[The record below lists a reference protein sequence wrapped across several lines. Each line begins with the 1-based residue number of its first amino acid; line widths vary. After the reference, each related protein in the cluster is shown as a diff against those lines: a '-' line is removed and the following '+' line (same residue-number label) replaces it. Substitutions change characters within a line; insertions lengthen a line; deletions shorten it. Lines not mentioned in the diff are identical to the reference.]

1 MHGKRNY
8 KDSLFRNIFKDKK
21 RLCSLYNALS
31 GEKISPRDIKI
42 NTLRGTFF
50 NDIKNDIS
58 FDIGNHTVVLM
69 EHQGSWNPNM
79 PLRMLWYIGK
89 LYRRHIDVDM
99 AYRSKMVKIPAPKF
113 YVLYNG
119 SKDEPE
125 HRIMRLS
132 EAFEGESHS
141 LELLADSYNINL
153 AKGKKLLDS
162 CYELRCYS
170 VFVAKVQEYLAAKQ
184 ELSQAIKSAIRY
196 CRDNELMKEYFK
208 EHEKEVLDMVTF
220 KWDDKRAREIAEEE
234 GRADGL
240 AKGMAEGMEKG
251 MAKGLAE
258 GRVEGRVEGM
268 LRTLCSLVKDGIL
281 SNMDAAKRAGMSLE
295 EFTKAIAML

>member
-1 MHGKRNY
+1 MQGKRNY

-31 GEKISPRDIKI
+31 GENISPRDITI
-42 NTLRGTFF
+42 NTLRGTFY

-58 FDIGNHTVVLM
+58 FKVGNHTVVLM

-89 LYRRHIDVDM
+89 LYRRHVDVDM
-99 AYRSKMVKIPAPKF
+99 AYRSTVVKIPAPKF

-141 LELLADSYNINL
+141 LELVADSYNINL

-170 VFVAKVQEYLAAKQ
+170 VFVTKVQEYLAAKQ
-184 ELSQAIKSAIRY
+184 ELSQAIKSAVRY

-220 KWDDKRAREIAEEE
+220 KWDDKRAREIAKEE
-234 GRADGL
+234 GIE
-240 AKGMAEGMEKG
+240 EGMEKG
-251 MAKGLAE
+251 MLK
-258 GRVEGRVEGM
+258 
-268 LRTLCSLVKDGIL
+268 TLCDLVKDGIL

-295 EFTKAIAML
+295 EFRKAIAML

>member
-1 MHGKRNY
+1 MQGKRNY

-31 GEKISPRDIKI
+31 GESISPRDIKI

-170 VFVAKVQEYLAAKQ
+170 VFVAKVQDYLAEKQ
-184 ELSQAIKSAIRY
+184 ELSQAIKSPIRY

-208 EHEKEVLDMVTF
+208 EHEMEVLDMVTF
-220 KWDDKRAREIAEEE
+220 KWDDKRAREIAKEEVIE
-234 GRADGL
+234 
-240 AKGMAEGMEKG
+240 EGMEKG
-251 MAKGLAE
+251 MLK
-258 GRVEGRVEGM
+258 
-268 LRTLCSLVKDGIL
+268 TLCSLVKDGIL

-295 EFTKAIAML
+295 EFRKAIAML

>member
-1 MHGKRNY
+1 MQGKRNY

-31 GEKISPRDIKI
+31 GENISLRDITI

-58 FDIGNHTVVLM
+58 FDVGNHTVVLM

-89 LYRRHIDVDM
+89 LYRRYIDIDM
-99 AYRSKMVKIPAPKF
+99 AYRSNVVKIPAPKF

-119 SKDEPE
+119 SKAEPE

-141 LELLADSYNINL
+141 LDLLVDSYNINF
-153 AKGKKLLDS
+153 AKGRKLLDS

-170 VFVAKVQEYLAAKQ
+170 IFVAKVQEYLAAKQ
-184 ELSQAIKSAIRY
+184 NITQAIKSAIRY
-196 CRDNELMKEYFK
+196 CRNNELMKEYFK

-234 GRADGL
+234 GME
-240 AKGMAEGMEKG
+240 KGMEKG
-251 MAKGLAE
+251 RAE
-258 GRVEGRVEGM
+258 GR
-268 LRTLCSLVKDGIL
+268 LRTLCDLVKDGIL

-295 EFTKAIAML
+295 EFRKAVAML

>member
-1 MHGKRNY
+1 MQGKRNY
-8 KDSLFRNIFKDKK
+8 RDSLFRNIFKDKK

-31 GEKISPRDIKI
+31 GENISPKDITI

-58 FDIGNHTVVLM
+58 FDVGNHTVVLM

-141 LELLADSYNINL
+141 LELVADSYNINL

-170 VFVAKVQEYLAAKQ
+170 VFVAKVQDYLAEKQ

-208 EHEKEVLDMVTF
+208 EHEMEVLDMVTF
-220 KWDDKRAREIAEEE
+220 KWDDKRAREIAKEE
-234 GRADGL
+234 GIE
-240 AKGMAEGMEKG
+240 EGMEKG
-251 MAKGLAE
+251 MLK
-258 GRVEGRVEGM
+258 
-268 LRTLCSLVKDGIL
+268 TLCSLVKDGIL

-295 EFTKAIAML
+295 EFRKAIAML

>member
-141 LELLADSYNINL
+141 LELVADSYNINL

-170 VFVAKVQEYLAAKQ
+170 VFVAKVQEYLATKQ

-220 KWDDKRAREIAEEE
+220 KWDDKRAREIAKEE
-234 GRADGL
+234 G
-240 AKGMAEGMEKG
+240 MEQGMEKG
-251 MAKGLAE
+251 MLK
-258 GRVEGRVEGM
+258 
-268 LRTLCSLVKDGIL
+268 TLCSLVKDGIL

-295 EFTKAIAML
+295 EFRKAIAML

>member
-1 MHGKRNY
+1 MQGKRNY
-8 KDSLFRNIFKDKK
+8 RDSLFRNIFKDKK

-31 GEKISPRDIKI
+31 GENISPKDITI

-58 FDIGNHTVVLM
+58 FDVGNHTVVLM

-132 EAFEGESHS
+132 EAFEGKSHS

-153 AKGKKLLDS
+153 AKGKSFWILVMNCGVIVS
-162 CYELRCYS
+162 
-170 VFVAKVQEYLAAKQ
+170 
-184 ELSQAIKSAIRY
+184 LSQRY
-196 CRDNELMKEYFK
+196 RN
-208 EHEKEVLDMVTF
+208 
-220 KWDDKRAREIAEEE
+220 I
-234 GRADGL
+234 
-240 AKGMAEGMEKG
+240 
-251 MAKGLAE
+251 
-258 GRVEGRVEGM
+258 
-268 LRTLCSLVKDGIL
+268 
-281 SNMDAAKRAGMSLE
+281 
-295 EFTKAIAML
+295 

>member
-1 MHGKRNY
+1 MQGKRNY
-8 KDSLFRNIFKDKK
+8 KDSLFRNIFKEKK

-31 GEKISPRDIKI
+31 GEHIAPNDIAI

-58 FDIGNHTVVLM
+58 FDVGNRTVVLM

-89 LYRRHIDVDM
+89 LYRRHIDADM
-99 AYRSKMVKIPAPKF
+99 AYRSSIVKIPAPRF

-119 SKDEPE
+119 GKDEPE

-132 EAFEGESHS
+132 DAFVEPSGS
-141 LELLADSYNINL
+141 LELLADSYDINF
-153 AKGKKLLDS
+153 ARGRKLLDS

-170 VFVAKVQEYLAAKQ
+170 MFVAKVQEHLAAGQ
-184 ELSQAIKSAIRY
+184 NISQAITNAIRY
-196 CRDNELMKEYFK
+196 CRDNDLLAEYFR
-208 EHEKEVLDMVTF
+208 ENEKEVLDMVTF
-220 KWDDKRAREIAEEE
+220 KWDDKRAREIAREE
-234 GRADGL
+234 GLADGREQGIL
-240 AKGMAEGMEKG
+240 Q
-251 MAKGLAE
+251 
-258 GRVEGRVEGM
+258 
-268 LRTLCSLVKDGIL
+268 TLYGLVKEGIL

-295 EFTKAIAML
+295 EFTKAVAAL

>member
-1 MHGKRNY
+1 MQGKRNY

-31 GEKISPRDIKI
+31 GESISPRDIKI

-89 LYRRHIDVDM
+89 LYRRHVDIDM
-99 AYRSKMVKIPAPKF
+99 AYRSKVVKIPAPKF

-141 LELLADSYNINL
+141 LELVVDSYNINL

-170 VFVAKVQEYLAAKQ
+170 VFVTKVQEYLAAKQ
-184 ELSQAIKSAIRY
+184 ELSQAIKSAVRY

-234 GRADGL
+234 G
-240 AKGMAEGMEKG
+240 MEKG
-251 MAKGLAE
+251 MLK
-258 GRVEGRVEGM
+258 
-268 LRTLCSLVKDGIL
+268 TLCDLVKDGIL

-295 EFTKAIAML
+295 EFRKAIAML

>member
-1 MHGKRNY
+1 MQGKRNY

-31 GEKISPRDIKI
+31 GENISPRDITI
-42 NTLRGTFF
+42 NTLRGTFY

-58 FDIGNHTVVLM
+58 FEVGNHTVVLM

-99 AYRSKMVKIPAPKF
+99 AYHSKMVKIPAPKF

-119 SKDEPE
+119 TKDEPE

-132 EAFEGESHS
+132 EAFEGESNS

-220 KWDDKRAREIAEEE
+220 KWDDKRAREIAKEE
-234 GRADGL
+234 GIE
-240 AKGMAEGMEKG
+240 EGMEKG
-251 MAKGLAE
+251 MLK
-258 GRVEGRVEGM
+258 
-268 LRTLCSLVKDGIL
+268 TLCSLVKDGIL

-295 EFTKAIAML
+295 EFRKAIAML

>member
-1 MHGKRNY
+1 MQGKRNY

-31 GEKISPRDIKI
+31 GENISPRDITI

-58 FDIGNHTVVLM
+58 FDV
-69 EHQGSWNPNM
+69 
-79 PLRMLWYIGK
+79 GK
-89 LYRRHIDVDM
+89 LYRRYIDIDM
-99 AYRSKMVKIPAPKF
+99 AYRSNVVKIPAPKF

-119 SKDEPE
+119 SKAEPE

-132 EAFEGESHS
+132 EALEGESHS
-141 LELLADSYNINL
+141 LELLVDSYNINF
-153 AKGKKLLDS
+153 AKGRKLLDS

-170 VFVAKVQEYLAAKQ
+170 IFVAKVQEYLAAKQ
-184 ELSQAIKSAIRY
+184 NITQAIKSAIRY

-208 EHEKEVLDMVTF
+208 ENEKEVLDMVTF

-234 GRADGL
+234 G
-240 AKGMAEGMEKG
+240 MEKG
-251 MAKGLAE
+251 MEKRESRGK
-258 GRVEGRVEGM
+258 
-268 LRTLCSLVKDGIL
+268 VK
-281 SNMDAAKRAGMSLE
+281 N
-295 EFTKAIAML
+295 TV

>member
-1 MHGKRNY
+1 MQGKRNY
-8 KDSLFRNIFKDKK
+8 RDSLFRNIFKDKK

-31 GEKISPRDIKI
+31 GENISPEDITI

-58 FDIGNHTVVLM
+58 FDVGNHTVVLM

-99 AYRSKMVKIPAPKF
+99 AYRSNVVKIPAPKF

-125 HRIMRLS
+125 HRLMKLS
-132 EAFEGESHS
+132 DAFVQKSHS
-141 LELLADSYNINL
+141 LELLADSYNINF

-170 VFVAKVQEYLAAKQ
+170 IFVAKVQEYLAVEQ
-184 ELSQAIKSAIRY
+184 NISRAIKYAIRY
-196 CRDNELMKEYFK
+196 CGDNELMAEYFR
-208 EHEKEVLDMVTF
+208 ENEKEVLDMVNF
-220 KWDDKRAREIAEEE
+220 KWDDKRAREIAREE
-234 GRADGL
+234 GMADGI
-240 AKGMAEGMEKG
+240 EKG
-251 MAKGLAE
+251 MLK
-258 GRVEGRVEGM
+258 
-268 LRTLCSLVKDGIL
+268 TLCGLVKDGIL
-281 SNMDAAKRAGMSLE
+281 SNMDAAKRAGMSLD
-295 EFTKAIAML
+295 EFNKAVAML

>member
-1 MHGKRNY
+1 MQGKRNY

-31 GEKISPRDIKI
+31 GENISPRDIKI
-42 NTLRGTFF
+42 NTLRGSFF

-58 FDIGNHTVVLM
+58 FKVGNHTVVLM

-89 LYRRHIDVDM
+89 LYRRHVDVDM

-119 SKDEPE
+119 TKDEPE

-132 EAFEGESHS
+132 EAFEGESHY

-170 VFVAKVQEYLAAKQ
+170 VFVAKVHEYLAAKQ

-220 KWDDKRAREIAEEE
+220 KWDDKRAREIAKEE
-234 GRADGL
+234 GI
-240 AKGMAEGMEKG
+240 EKG
-251 MAKGLAE
+251 MLQ
-258 GRVEGRVEGM
+258 
-268 LRTLCSLVKDGIL
+268 TLCSLVKDGIL

-295 EFTKAIAML
+295 EFRKAIAML

>member
-1 MHGKRNY
+1 MQGKRNY

-31 GEKISPRDIKI
+31 GENISPRDITI
-42 NTLRGTFF
+42 NTLRGTFY
-50 NDIKNDIS
+50 NDVKNDIS

-99 AYRSKMVKIPAPKF
+99 AYRSKVVKIPAPKF

-153 AKGKKLLDS
+153 AKGKKLLES

-170 VFVAKVQEYLAAKQ
+170 VFVAKVQEYLVAKQ

-208 EHEKEVLDMVTF
+208 EHEREVLDMVTF

-240 AKGMAEGMEKG
+240 AKGR
-251 MAKGLAE
+251 AE
-258 GRVEGRVEGM
+258 GR
-268 LRTLCSLVKDGIL
+268 LRTLCDLVKDGIL

-295 EFTKAIAML
+295 EFRKAIAML

>member
-1 MHGKRNY
+1 MQGKRNY

-31 GEKISPRDIKI
+31 GENISPRDITI
-42 NTLRGTFF
+42 NTLRGTFY

-58 FDIGNHTVVLM
+58 FEVGNHTVVLM

-99 AYRSKMVKIPAPKF
+99 AYRSKVVKIPAPKF

-132 EAFEGESHS
+132 EAFEGESNS

-170 VFVAKVQEYLAAKQ
+170 VFVAKVQDYLAEKQ

-208 EHEKEVLDMVTF
+208 EHEMEVLDMVTF
-220 KWDDKRAREIAEEE
+220 KWDDKRAREIAKEE
-234 GRADGL
+234 GIE
-240 AKGMAEGMEKG
+240 EGMEKG
-251 MAKGLAE
+251 MLK
-258 GRVEGRVEGM
+258 
-268 LRTLCSLVKDGIL
+268 TLCSLVKDGIL

-295 EFTKAIAML
+295 EFRKAIAML

>member
-1 MHGKRNY
+1 MQGKRNY
-8 KDSLFRNIFKDKK
+8 RDSLFRNIFKDKK

-31 GEKISPRDIKI
+31 GENISPEDITI

-58 FDIGNHTVVLM
+58 FDVGNHTVVLM

-89 LYRRHIDVDM
+89 LYRRYIDIDM
-99 AYRSKMVKIPAPKF
+99 AYRSNVVKIPAPKF

-119 SKDEPE
+119 SKAEPE

-141 LELLADSYNINL
+141 LELLVDSYNINF
-153 AKGKKLLDS
+153 AKGRKLLDS

-170 VFVAKVQEYLAAKQ
+170 IFVAKVQEYLAAKQ
-184 ELSQAIKSAIRY
+184 NITQAIKSAIRY
-196 CRDNELMKEYFK
+196 CRNNELMKEYFK
-208 EHEKEVLDMVTF
+208 ENEKEVLDMVTF

-234 GRADGL
+234 GME
-240 AKGMAEGMEKG
+240 KGMEKG
-251 MAKGLAE
+251 RAE
-258 GRVEGRVEGM
+258 GR
-268 LRTLCSLVKDGIL
+268 LRTLCDLVKDGIL

-295 EFTKAIAML
+295 EFRKAVAML

>member
-1 MHGKRNY
+1 M
-8 KDSLFRNIFKDKK
+8 
-21 RLCSLYNALS
+21 YNALS
-31 GEKISPRDIKI
+31 GENISSRDITI
-42 NTLRGTFF
+42 NTLRGTFY
-50 NDIKNDIS
+50 NDVKNDIS

-125 HRIMRLS
+125 HRIMMLS

-141 LELLADSYNINL
+141 LELVADSYNINL
-153 AKGKKLLDS
+153 AKGKKLFDS

-184 ELSQAIKSAIRY
+184 NLTQAIKSAIRY
-196 CRDNELMKEYFK
+196 CRNNELMKEYFK

-234 GRADGL
+234 GME
-240 AKGMAEGMEKG
+240 KGMEKG
-251 MAKGLAE
+251 RAE
-258 GRVEGRVEGM
+258 GR
-268 LRTLCSLVKDGIL
+268 LRILCDLVKDGIL
-281 SNMDAAKRAGMSLE
+281 SNIDAAKRAGMSLE
-295 EFTKAIAML
+295 EFRKAVAML

>member
-1 MHGKRNY
+1 MQGKRNY

-31 GEKISPRDIKI
+31 GENISPKDITI
-42 NTLRGTFF
+42 NTLRGTFY

-58 FDIGNHTVVLM
+58 FKVGNHTVVLM

-99 AYRSKMVKIPAPKF
+99 AYHSKMVKIPAPKF

-132 EAFEGESHS
+132 EAFEGESNS

-170 VFVAKVQEYLAAKQ
+170 VFVAKVQDYLAEKQ

-220 KWDDKRAREIAEEE
+220 KWDDKRAREIAKEE
-234 GRADGL
+234 GIE
-240 AKGMAEGMEKG
+240 EGMEKG
-251 MAKGLAE
+251 MLK
-258 GRVEGRVEGM
+258 
-268 LRTLCSLVKDGIL
+268 TLCSLVKDGIL

-295 EFTKAIAML
+295 EFRKAIAML

>member
-1 MHGKRNY
+1 MQGKRNY

-31 GEKISPRDIKI
+31 GENISPRDITI
-42 NTLRGTFF
+42 NTLRGTFY

-58 FDIGNHTVVLM
+58 FEVGNHTVVLM

-99 AYRSKMVKIPAPKF
+99 AYHSKMVKIPAPKF

-132 EAFEGESHS
+132 EAFEGESNS

-170 VFVAKVQEYLAAKQ
+170 VFVAKVQDYLAEKQ

-208 EHEKEVLDMVTF
+208 EHEMEVLDMVTF
-220 KWDDKRAREIAEEE
+220 KWDDKRAREIAKEE
-234 GRADGL
+234 GIE
-240 AKGMAEGMEKG
+240 EGMEKG
-251 MAKGLAE
+251 MLK
-258 GRVEGRVEGM
+258 
-268 LRTLCSLVKDGIL
+268 TLCSLVKDGIL

-295 EFTKAIAML
+295 EFRKAIAML

>member
-1 MHGKRNY
+1 
-8 KDSLFRNIFKDKK
+8 
-21 RLCSLYNALS
+21 
-31 GEKISPRDIKI
+31 
-42 NTLRGTFF
+42 
-50 NDIKNDIS
+50 
-58 FDIGNHTVVLM
+58 
-69 EHQGSWNPNM
+69 
-79 PLRMLWYIGK
+79 
-89 LYRRHIDVDM
+89 
-99 AYRSKMVKIPAPKF
+99 
-113 YVLYNG
+113 
-119 SKDEPE
+119 
-125 HRIMRLS
+125 MRLS

-141 LELLADSYNINL
+141 LELVADSYNINL
-153 AKGKKLLDS
+153 AKGKKLLNS

-208 EHEKEVLDMVTF
+208 EHEREVMDMVTF

-240 AKGMAEGMEKG
+240 AQ
-251 MAKGLAE
+251 GLAE
-258 GRVEGRVEGM
+258 GRVEGRAEGM
-268 LRTLCSLVKDGIL
+268 LRTLYSLVKDGIL

>member
-1 MHGKRNY
+1 MQGKRNY

-31 GEKISPRDIKI
+31 GENISPRDITI
-42 NTLRGTFF
+42 NTLRGTFY
-50 NDIKNDIS
+50 NDVKNDIS

-141 LELLADSYNINL
+141 LELVADSYNINL

-184 ELSQAIKSAIRY
+184 NLTQAIKSAIRY
-196 CRDNELMKEYFK
+196 CRNNELMKEYFK

-220 KWDDKRAREIAEEE
+220 KWDNKRAREVAEE
-234 GRADGL
+234 
-240 AKGMAEGMEKG
+240 EGMEKG
-251 MAKGLAE
+251 RA
-258 GRVEGRVEGM
+258 EGM
-268 LRTLCSLVKDGIL
+268 LRTLCELVKDGIL

-295 EFTKAIAML
+295 EFRKAVAML

>member
-1 MHGKRNY
+1 MQGKRNY

-31 GEKISPRDIKI
+31 GENISPRDITI
-42 NTLRGTFF
+42 NTLRGTFY
-50 NDIKNDIS
+50 NDVKNDIS

-141 LELLADSYNINL
+141 LELVADSYNINL

-184 ELSQAIKSAIRY
+184 NLTQAIKSAIRY

-220 KWDDKRAREIAEEE
+220 KWDDKRAREIAKEE
-234 GRADGL
+234 GIE
-240 AKGMAEGMEKG
+240 EGMEKG
-251 MAKGLAE
+251 MLK
-258 GRVEGRVEGM
+258 
-268 LRTLCSLVKDGIL
+268 TLCSLVKDGIL

-295 EFTKAIAML
+295 EFRKAIAML